1 MNFAKKRKN
10 IYMYI
15 YNTTIASDAKKANVQ
30 QYKLRNGSDGR
41 DCNTDA
47 YEKFKFN
54 SRSFAIKAAK
64 ESLAHTHTY
73 VKHVLP
79 HAPNYICSQAQTHR
93 HTRIRVQFILQLF
106 SV

>member
-1 MNFAKKRKN
+1 MMNFAKKRKN

-30 QYKLRNGSDGR
+30 QYKLRNGTDGG

-54 SRSFAIKAAK
+54 SRSFAIKAAN

-73 VKHVLP
+73 VKYVQMVVCCHMRPTTIVRRHKHTATHV
-79 HAPNYICSQAQTHR
+79 
-93 HTRIRVQFILQLF
+93 
-106 SV
+106 